1 MPTPDIQLVI
11 PADPESLEITRGI
24 FREYVG
30 SLNIDQRFQDIEEEL
45 AALPGEYAPP
55 HGHVLLAF
63 VDGEL
68 AGCGAL
74 RALTDVDYA
83 NSCEMKRLYV
93 RPAFRRFGLGRQLAE
108 AILDAARMAGY
119 HNVLLDTLNDMES
132 ARALYAELGFVDI
145 PPYYYNPLSGAHYLK
160 VDLEPGFH
168 CATSARHVY

>member
-1 MPTPDIQLVI
+1 MPTPDIQIVI

-30 SLNIDQRFQDIEEEL
+30 SLDIDQRFQDIEEEL

-55 HGHVLLAF
+55 HGHLLLAF

-93 RPAFRRFGLGRQLAE
+93 RPAFRRFGLGRLLAQALFDE
-108 AILDAARMAGY
+108 ARSVGY
-119 HNVLLDTLNDMES
+119 STMLLDTLDDMGA
-132 ARALYAELGFVDI
+132 ARGLYASLGFEEVA
-145 PPYYYNPLSGAHYLK
+145 PYYYSPIAGSHYLK
-160 VDLEPGFH
+160 ADLD
-168 CATSARHVY
+168 

>member
-1 MPTPDIQLVI
+1 MPTPDIQIVI

-30 SLNIDQRFQDIEEEL
+30 SLDIDQRLQDIEEEL

-55 HGHVLLAF
+55 HGHLLLAF

-93 RPAFRRFGLGRQLAE
+93 RPAFRRFGLGRLLAQALFDE
-108 AILDAARMAGY
+108 ARSVGY
-119 HNVLLDTLNDMES
+119 STMLLDTLDDMGA
-132 ARALYAELGFVDI
+132 ARGLYASLGFEEI
-145 PPYYYNPLSGAHYLK
+145 APYYYSPIAGSHYLK
-160 VDLEPGFH
+160 ADLD
-168 CATSARHVY
+168 